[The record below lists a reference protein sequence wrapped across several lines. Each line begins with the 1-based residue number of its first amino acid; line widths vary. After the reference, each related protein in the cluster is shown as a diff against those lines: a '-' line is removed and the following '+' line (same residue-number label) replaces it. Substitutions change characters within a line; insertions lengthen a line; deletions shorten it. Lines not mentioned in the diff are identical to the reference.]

1 MQRRIYLMKI
11 RHGLGL
17 LLLSAPLILA
27 GCGGGQQKA
36 AEEQDYPIKG
46 KVLAVHPD
54 KPAVKLDH
62 EDIPGYMKGME
73 MDFDVEDPKML
84 EGVQPGDQVEGR
96 LKVQDGRATI
106 SRLEKKKG

>member
-1 MQRRIYLMKI
+1 MDHRGTFRAPPILMQRRIYLMKI
-11 RHGLGL
+11 RHGLAL
-17 LLLSAPLILA
+17 LVLSAPLILA

-62 EDIPGYMKGME
+62 EDIPGLMKGME
-73 MDFDVEDPKML
+73 MEFPVDDAKML
-84 EGVQPGDQVEGR
+84 EGLQVGDEVEG
-96 LKVQDGRATI
+96 Q
-106 SRLEKKKG
+106 